1 MDALH
6 GVATFAAVCELPTL
20 FVTLSL
26 RLAFA
31 SLLTVMTNFPRPG
44 ARRPAFLLALFLAL
58 TLPVAASFATPASDA
73 AAMQPHN
80 KRLVIQ
86 INEDNSKKWH
96 EVLVNIRNIQ
106 AADKDIKIAVVLIG
120 PGLGMIKFDALTANG
135 VSDAIAAGVEFVACG
150 NSMQAQHVDA
160 DDLVAGVVSAPS
172 GYVELMQRQLQGWA
186 YLRP

>member
-1 MDALH
+1 MTSLPSPAPRKAAFVVSLLFAFA
-6 GVATFAAVCELPTL
+6 VTMTSFFAA
-20 FVTLSL
+20 
-26 RLAFA
+26 AH
-31 SLLTVMTNFPRPG
+31 
-44 ARRPAFLLALFLAL
+44 
-58 TLPVAASFATPASDA
+58 A
-73 AAMQPHN
+73 AAQSASTQQDQ
-80 KRLVIQ
+80 RLVFQ

-106 AADKDIKIAVVLIG
+106 AADKDINIAVVLIG